1 MGSCV
6 FVCYRSRTRSTRT
19 IIENPSTFNLQH
31 HVPTITCQR
40 DQRGR
45 GHCRGNAVRSAM
57 NRLLTC
63 CCKRTSLVCVTDEA
77 VSSQDAA
84 PPSPLPWS
92 DSILKGHQHPPK
104 EDNYPKG
111 PLCIRVRRRRP
122 RSPRLLFEK
131 LPLGPKKKAHE
142 CCRARRGLLL
152 HGERKFAQAAK
163 PEPKLLRRHM
173 TSEAPHRKQT
183 L

>member
-1 MGSCV
+1 
-6 FVCYRSRTRSTRT
+6 
-19 IIENPSTFNLQH
+19 
-31 HVPTITCQR
+31 
-40 DQRGR
+40 
-45 GHCRGNAVRSAM
+45 M

-122 RSPRLLFEK
+122 RSPRLLFEQ
-131 LPLGPKKKAHE
+131 LPLGPKKKAHKE
-142 CCRARRGLLL
+142 PPYLGEVYGALEFPRENPSQGIGVDLPRGAIAVKQLV
-152 HGERKFAQAAK
+152 
-163 PEPKLLRRHM
+163 PK
-173 TSEAPHRKQT
+173 A
-183 L
+183 